1 MCAFLSCAV
10 GWEKA
15 AAAAGGYADA
25 LVISVPFFPFPS
37 QHHPSTDLAAAFFL
51 LRRDRLM
58 TNNPSLGN

>member
-1 MCAFLSCAV
+1 LGEGCCWTLEAM
-10 GWEKA
+10 E
-15 AAAAGGYADA
+15 ADA

-51 LRRDRLM
+51 LRRNRLM